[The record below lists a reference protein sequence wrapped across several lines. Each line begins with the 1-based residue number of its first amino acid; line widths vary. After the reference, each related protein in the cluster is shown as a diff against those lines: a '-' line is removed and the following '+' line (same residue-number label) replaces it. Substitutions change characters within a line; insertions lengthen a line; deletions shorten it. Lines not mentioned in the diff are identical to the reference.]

1 MTESGRSTASSYW
14 TINMAIFGIL
24 LICFAIVAGVS
35 ARQGLWSSAINVV
48 NITMAGLI
56 ATNFF
61 EPLARLIDSGGTNYM
76 MDSIMLWSVFAFTFI
91 IFRMITQSLSD
102 HDVHFI
108 KPIDIAGRAILGIWA
123 GWVFVCFTAFAMVT
137 APIGSQPL
145 GAWDSPE
152 AKSFLVFSPERMWMA
167 FAQSRSMGAL
177 SNTYSGSGDDLIP
190 EDRETGSQ
198 VFDSKGEFSYKYYAR
213 RKKSD

>member
-1 MTESGRSTASSYW
+1 
-14 TINMAIFGIL
+14 MAIFGIL
-24 LICFAIVAGVS
+24 LITFVIVAGLS

-56 ATNFF
+56 ATNYF
-61 EPLARLIDSGGTNYM
+61 EPLAKLADPGGANYM
-76 MDSIMLWSVFAFTFI
+76 MDSIMLWALFAISFI
-91 IFRMITQSLSD
+91 ILRLITQSLSD

-108 KPIDIAGRAILGIWA
+108 TPVDIAGRAVLGIWA

-137 APIGSQPL
+137 APIGAQPL
-145 GAWDSPE
+145 GAWESPN
-152 AKSFLVFSPERMWMA
+152 AKSFLVLSPERMWMA

-177 SNTYSGSGDDLIP
+177 SDYRRGADLLS
-190 EDRETGSQ
+190 EDEQLGSQ

-213 RKKSD
+213 RKKSG